1 MKTEA
6 ELFDFYPSEL
16 KPFLISIEEQKP
28 DPPYVNR
35 KLQFIIGIVITII
48 FTIQSIINKSII
60 FLIPVIFTAISLLFN
75 SKKKIDEERYKL
87 LLQEFNETKRK
98 LYKIKVLPR
107 LIDFLFDDCEYIP
120 NQRIS
125 PVVLNKSMLI
135 EHHISQVEG
144 EGFMRFNV
152 GETNIMFSETDALN
166 DNLYSI
172 FKGVFLSASF
182 NKNFTSKTFLFSKS
196 ITAFIKNTEK
206 KIFSGLE
213 IVKLENNEF
222 DHEFLVLS
230 TDQVEARYILT
241 PNLMERILDYKH
253 KMGTNISFSFVDNRL
268 YCAIPDYSYHFDPII
283 YSPLEY
289 RNVKDVYNQLKI
301 YTDIV
306 EDLHL
311 NLRIWS
317 KE

>member
-6 ELFDFYPSEL
+6 ELYDFFETELVPLSEP
-16 KPFLISIEEQKP
+16 K
-28 DPPYVNR
+28 VNSSN
-35 KLQFIIGIVITII
+35 KKTDKSDIIKIIVIISFI
-48 FTIQSIINKSII
+48 LFVI
-60 FLIPVIFTAISLLFN
+60 FLFTGSFPVLLPVFFLFAFYRSYDDN
-75 SKKKIDEERYKL
+75 DKRETEIENVENFKKKYMNVV
-87 LLQEFNETKRK
+87 FP
-98 LYKIKVLPR
+98 KIVG
-107 LIDFLFDDCEYIP
+107 FLFEDYEYIP

-125 PVVLNKSMLI
+125 NVVLNKSMLL
-135 EHHISQVEG
+135 EHHVSSVEG
-144 EGFMRFNV
+144 EGFMRFTV
-152 GETNIMFSETDALN
+152 GGSDVMFSETKALN
-166 DNLYSI
+166 DNLNSI

-206 KIFSGLE
+206 KIFSELE

-222 DHEFLVLS
+222 DHEFLILS

-241 PNLMERILDYKH
+241 PNLMESILNYKH
-253 KMGTNISFSFVDNRL
+253 KMGANISISFVDNRL
-268 YCAIPDYSYHFDPII
+268 YCAIPDFSYHFDPYQY
-283 YSPLEY
+283 YSTDFSY
-289 RNVKDVYNQLKI
+289 VKDVYNQLKI